1 MVKVYSKALVQSI
14 EINRILGRLE
24 GDTAGPTIIF
34 TAGIHGNEPSGVFA
48 LVKVLDD
55 IKSKNI
61 VVRGKIYAIAG
72 NLSALQQ
79 GVRYNREDLN
89 RMWNEERAE
98 WLLKEDKIIKNEED
112 YEQYQLYTII
122 SQILEIDNGPFYFVD
137 LHTTSSPT
145 KPFITVNDTLLNR
158 KFTEQYPVPLLLGI
172 EEYLEGTLLSY
183 INQLGYVAF
192 GFESG
197 QHDAPSSIENHIAFV
212 YLTLIYTGVILKVGV
227 DYDTYYTILNR
238 STEDLNHAYEIVHHH
253 KIGQDEDFY
262 TKPGF
267 SNFEQVKK
275 GQQIATSNSVPVLTP
290 LKGNIF
296 MPLYQ
301 KKGEDGFFIIRHI
314 PSIFLSLSS
323 LLRKLQVD
331 RMLAILPGVSWI
343 SDQKDALRVDLRVAK
358 FLAKKFFHLMGYRSR
373 RINENFLIVKNREAV
388 SKNKE
393 YRNTTWYRNSY

>member
-1 MVKVYSKALVQSI
+1 MVKVYSKALDQSI
-14 EINRILGRLE
+14 EINRILGQLE
-24 GDTAGPTIIF
+24 GDTAGPTLIF

-61 VVRGKIYAIAG
+61 DVRGKIYAIAG
-72 NLSALQQ
+72 NVSALEQ
-79 GVRYNREDLN
+79 GVRYHREDLN
-89 RMWNEERAE
+89 RMWKEESVK
-98 WLLKEDKIIKNEED
+98 WLLKEDNINRNEED
-112 YEQYQLYTII
+112 YEQYQLYKII
-122 SQILEIDNGPFYFVD
+122 SQILEEDKGPFYFVD

-172 EEYLEGTLLSY
+172 EEFLDGTLLNY

-197 QHDAPSSIENHIAFV
+197 QHDALCSIENHTAFV
-212 YLTLIYTGVILKVGV
+212 YLTLIYSGAILKT
-227 DYDTYYTILNR
+227 DIDFNSYYTILDR
-238 STEDLNHAYEIVHHH
+238 STNDLYNAYEIVHHH
-253 KIGQDEDFY
+253 KIGHDEDFC

-267 SNFEQVKK
+267 TNFEPVKR
-275 GQQIATSNSVPVLTP
+275 GQQIATSDSKQVYTP
-290 LKGNIF
+290 IDGNIF

-314 PSIFLSLSS
+314 PPIFLSVSS
-323 LLRKLQVD
+323 LFRKMHLD
-331 RMLAILPGVSWI
+331 HMLTLLPGVSWV
-343 SDQKDALRVDLRVAK
+343 SDQKDALRVDLRIAK
-358 FLAKKFFHLMGYRSR
+358 FLAKKLFHLLGYRSR
-373 RINENFLIVKNREAV
+373 QVDKNFLIVKNREAI

-393 YRNTTWYRNSY
+393 YRNSTWYRNTF